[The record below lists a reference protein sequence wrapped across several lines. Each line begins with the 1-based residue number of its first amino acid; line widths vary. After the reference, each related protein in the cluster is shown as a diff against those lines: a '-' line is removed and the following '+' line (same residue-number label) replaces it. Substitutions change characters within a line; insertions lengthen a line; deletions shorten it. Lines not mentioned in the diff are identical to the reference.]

1 MDCRLPGFS
10 VHGFSRQE
18 FWSGL
23 PFPSPGYLP
32 NPGIESRSPALWAD
46 TLPSEPPG
54 KLVYICVCVDTHT
67 HTHAHT
73 HTHMAHSIKETSL
86 QCRRPDFNPRVGKI
100 PWRKE
105 WISTSVFLPGK
116 FHEQRSPVGYSP
128 WDHKE
133 LDTTEAT

>member
-67 HTHAHT
+67 HTRTHT
-73 HTHMAHSIKETSL
+73 HTILFLIISLNTSMVLGKVRTKGIHLVGGYELNKYPPVIPL
-86 QCRRPDFNPRVGKI
+86 QFHKVIRVQQG
-100 PWRKE
+100 
-105 WISTSVFLPGK
+105 
-116 FHEQRSPVGYSP
+116 
-128 WDHKE
+128 DHIVLKC
-133 LDTTEAT
+133 